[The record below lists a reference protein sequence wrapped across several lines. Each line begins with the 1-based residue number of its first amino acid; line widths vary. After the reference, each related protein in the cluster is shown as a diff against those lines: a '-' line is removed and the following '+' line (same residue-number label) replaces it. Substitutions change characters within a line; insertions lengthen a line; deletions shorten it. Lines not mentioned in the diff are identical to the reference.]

1 MKTFIWTELNSDERA
16 QCLARPELLSDEG
29 ISETVEAII
38 NAVKDEGDAAL
49 SRFTKQFD
57 GAQIDDFRVPLEDC
71 ASAWDNLDK
80 ATQRAMQTAFSNIEK
95 FHAAQKPEIISVETM
110 PGITC
115 RREPRA
121 LQSCGLYTP
130 GGTAPLIST
139 VLMLAIP
146 AKIANVSQRIL
157 ISPPGPDGRINP
169 GILAAGHLCGVT
181 QVFACGGA
189 QAIAAL
195 AYGTE
200 TIPKCDKIFGPG
212 NAYVAAAKSMVSQ
225 QPGGPAIDLPA
236 GPSEAMVIADQTANP
251 VFAASD
257 LLSQAEHDAMAQVI
271 CICDTPGTEAKI
283 KQEVLRQVATIPRR
297 EIAKS
302 SLANARF
309 IIAGQDDNILDIING
324 YAPEHLIIQTENP
337 DRFVGRIENTGS
349 IFLGPWTPESA
360 GDYAS
365 GTNHTLPTNGAA
377 KAYSG
382 VTLESF
388 YKYISIQKL
397 TQSGFEA
404 LAPTIERLAE
414 MEELEAHKRAVTLR
428 MNEIRQ

>member
-1 MKTFIWTELNSDERA
+1 MNSAEKA
-16 QCLARPELLSDEG
+16 QCLARPELLSDAR
-29 ISETVEAII
+29 IVDSVRSII
-38 NAVKDEGDAAL
+38 DAVQRDGDAAL
-49 SRFTKQFD
+49 YRYTKQFD
-57 GAQIDDFRVPLEDC
+57 RADLDSFSVPLERC
-71 ASAWDNLDK
+71 AAAWDNLDEQ
-80 ATQRAMQTAFSNIEK
+80 TQNAMQTAFNNIEK
-95 FHAAQKPEIISVETM
+95 FHAAQKPAPIKVETM

-115 RREPRA
+115 HREPRP
-121 LQSCGLYTP
+121 LQSCGLYIP

-139 VLMLAIP
+139 VMMLAVP
-146 AKIANVSQRIL
+146 AKIANVKQRIL
-157 ISPPGPDGRINP
+157 VSPPGPDGNINA
-169 GILAAGHLCGVT
+169 GILAAAYLCGVS

-200 TIPKCDKIFGPG
+200 SIPKCDKIFGPG

-236 GPSEAMVIADQTANP
+236 GPSEAMVIADRSTNP

-257 LLSQAEHDAMAQVI
+257 LLSQAEHDVMAQVL
-271 CICDTPGTEAKI
+271 CICDIPETAERI
-283 KQEVLRQVATIPRR
+283 KREVSRQVATLPRR
-297 EIAKS
+297 EIAEAA
-302 SLANARF
+302 LENARI
-309 IIAGQDDNILDIING
+309 IIAENDVETLEIVND
-324 YAPEHLIIQTENP
+324 YAPEHLIIQTNNP
-337 DRFVGRIENTGS
+337 DRFVKHIDNTGS
-349 IFLGPWTPESA
+349 IFLGPWTPESV

-388 YKYISIQKL
+388 YKYISIQHL
-397 TQSGFEA
+397 TLAGFET
-404 LAPTIERLAE
+404 LAPTVERLAE
-414 MEELEAHKRAVTLR
+414 MEELEAHKRAVSLR